1 MKQRSLFIFII
12 LLFQAFSIHGHTDE
26 LHDENPPLIQADI
39 IVYGDEIPGIAEA
52 VMSSRA
58 AKFNGKKTKILLIRP
73 NKPGEMLG
81 GVITRG
87 GLAYLDR
94 NQILEKPDSHN
105 LFSHLWQS
113 KSLIGKG
120 FRFTCRILHIKN
132 KTAYLKPSSD
142 FYRELLARAEVK
154 KISID
159 PVKADKVLRTML
171 KESNIQLINQ
181 TELIPFLSNAS
192 KKKKAGEQ
200 KENTKIDYL
209 VSRSVNS
216 KSSPKVTYKAKVYVD
231 ATQNAD
237 LARAAG
243 LQYSL
248 GFDTLGYPDATLP
261 VTPVFMTHGLR
272 VQQLQKLEESILSN
286 KKLLSKIE
294 LMIRRDNEPKVA
306 DWLLS
311 TLEKEMIVGE
321 DYVDVRSIALG
332 GAFHEWSGKPYTL
345 QEGFIFDRPNIAILD
360 NGALSWNAFL
370 YKMSAPELS
379 KFLDKGISP
388 RDYMLSDMQS
398 FEQWL
403 RKEVSV
409 IEMQGNIH
417 SKIKVISPQEL
428 YIRHHLNILDV
439 LKPLAGRDILRG
451 GNSLENSIGTF
462 SYFFD
467 VRGGIDG
474 LGGKM
479 PKPIFNFGI
488 EHSLTKIP
496 NLAVIGRSAGY
507 YGLAPAIGRILE
519 LNISIGAYIGLA
531 AWLAI
536 DKNKSIQDIKTSELR
551 HLMKSMTG
559 KEIVFEGK
567 DLTNSISKEA
577 LDKIK

>member
-12 LLFQAFSIHGHTDE
+12 LLFQTLSIHAHTDE
-26 LHDENPPLIQADI
+26 LHNESSPLIQADI
-39 IVYGDEIPGIAEA
+39 IVYGDEIPGIAAA

-58 AKFNGKKTKILLIRP
+58 AKFNGKKIKILLIRP

-113 KSLIGKG
+113 KSLIGKA

-142 FYRELLARAEVK
+142 FYRELLTRAEVK

-181 TELIPFLSNAS
+181 TELIPFLSNAG

-209 VSRSVNS
+209 VSRAVDS
-216 KSSPKVTYKAKVYVD
+216 KSSPKVAYKAKVYVD

-261 VTPVFMTHGLR
+261 VTPVFRTHGLSL
-272 VQQLQKLEESILSN
+272 QQLQKLEESILSN

-294 LMIRRDNEPKVA
+294 FMVRRDNEPKVA
-306 DWLLS
+306 NWLLS
-311 TLEKEMIVGE
+311 TLEKKMIVGE

-345 QEGFIFDRPNIAILD
+345 QKGFIFDRPNIAILD
-360 NGALSWNAFL
+360 NGDLSWNAFL

-403 RKEVSV
+403 RKEVPV

-428 YIRHHLNILDV
+428 YIRHHLKNGYFLPE
-439 LKPLAGRDILRG
+439 PL
-451 GNSLENSIGTF
+451 F
-462 SYFFD
+462 
-467 VRGGIDG
+467 
-474 LGGKM
+474 K
-479 PKPIFNFGI
+479 
-488 EHSLTKIP
+488 
-496 NLAVIGRSAGY
+496 
-507 YGLAPAIGRILE
+507 
-519 LNISIGAYIGLA
+519 
-531 AWLAI
+531 
-536 DKNKSIQDIKTSELR
+536 
-551 HLMKSMTG
+551 
-559 KEIVFEGK
+559 
-567 DLTNSISKEA
+567 A
-577 LDKIK
+577 LHITQHIITW